1 MARLRRKGLLYV
13 LQMNDGCIQKGRK
26 KAHAWDLLAWLD
38 GRKEKKIKRGGRGG
52 KDEGKEEA
60 CACVYA

>member
-1 MARLRRKGLLYV
+1 
-13 LQMNDGCIQKGRK
+13 MNDGCIQKGRK